1 MLVENVSHSQWNR
14 MVSLDASFDLV
25 SPSEFWKLR
34 NSNPATMFEILNLT
48 RPLTSSTE
56 MTGQISCI
64 DAFNQLMILRLYS
77 MEQAER

>member
-1 MLVENVSHSQWNR
+1 

-34 NSNPATMFEILNLT
+34 NSNPNLEKNATMFEIINLT

-64 DAFNQLMILRLYS
+64 LAFNQLMILRLYS